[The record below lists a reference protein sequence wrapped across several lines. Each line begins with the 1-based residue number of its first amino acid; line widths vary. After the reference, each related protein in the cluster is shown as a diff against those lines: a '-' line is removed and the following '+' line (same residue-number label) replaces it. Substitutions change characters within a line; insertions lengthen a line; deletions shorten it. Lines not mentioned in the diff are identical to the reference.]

1 MHSIRFFRNKPQ
13 HAQVIK
19 CWINDETEQ
28 TFAVCEVCCT
38 KEHLAPIKM
47 TRSFEGIS
55 LLSASVKFS
64 AGIFKYKLAPLYSCH
79 RPSILY
85 HRSYT
90 TGLPN
95 PNHNLSW
102 GEGGGN
108 EHHSKPDYHRAKFTG
123 TDNDSYEQ
131 DSHQQTRV
139 HVMYHCIKNAYLWL
153 ILIHL
158 M

>member
-1 MHSIRFFRNKPQ
+1 MHSIRLFRNKPQ
-13 HAQVIK
+13 HAKVIK

-64 AGIFKYKLAPLYSCH
+64 AGIFKYKLAPLYSCY

-102 GEGGGN
+102 GEGRGMN
-108 EHHSKPDYHRAKFTG
+108 IIANQSITG
-123 TDNDSYEQ
+123 PNSQ
-131 DSHQQTRV
+131 AQT
-139 HVMYHCIKNAYLWL
+139 MMATNK
-153 ILIHL
+153 IHTNRQECMWCTTAL
-158 M
+158 KMLTCD